1 MGVHT
6 MITERG
12 APAGNAPVNLVV
24 KLPVWLREQARAAA
38 KQRGE
43 TVSEVV
49 QMALAEYLMADGEE
63 AAAAQDA
70 RAWEHDGLLNL
81 VGLGAGGPADL
92 SSDKYAHFTEALD

>member
-1 MGVHT
+1 MSVHT

-12 APAGNAPVNLVV
+12 APTGNAPVNLVV

-43 TVSEVV
+43 TVSAVV
-49 QMALAEYLMADGEE
+49 QMALAEYLMADGED
-63 AAAAQDA
+63 AAAQDA
-70 RAWEHDGLLNL
+70 RAWEHDGLFNL
-81 VGLGAGGPADL
+81 VGLGVGGPADL